1 MVRRKEQTTCERR
14 GPLAHPPSLGFLG
27 ALGRWHSAART
38 ERVSGNAA
46 PGRLLSRSGLRA
58 NQNGLMPRRG
68 WQEIKVKAPDTMGPL
83 SVSSQLTFKQ
93 RFHPPSPLLPIPS
106 LAMKSPKPTASFQ
119 PLREGSRTRDP
130 TPDGRGWVGPGMVCH
145 VHQVATE
152 HRTSEGGE
160 GARGPAAKSSA
171 RAETL
176 PFPLKLK
183 KQVR

>member
-93 RFHPPSPLLPIPS
+93 RFHPPSPLLPIPVPCHEVTQTYGLLS
-106 LAMKSPKPTASFQ
+106 APARRKPHS
-119 PLREGSRTRDP
+119 GSYPRRARLGRPGHGLSRPPGGDRAP
-130 TPDGRGWVGPGMVCH
+130 HFRGRGGS
-145 VHQVATE
+145 Q
-152 HRTSEGGE
+152 
-160 GARGPAAKSSA
+160 GAR
-171 RAETL
+171 R
-176 PFPLKLK
+176 
-183 KQVR
+183 